1 MQSESVEDYL
11 KVIYKLQQFNAA
23 STNDIARALS
33 VAPASVTGMIRR
45 LADNGLVKYSPHKG
59 VTLTEAGEK
68 IALEIVRH
76 HRLLE
81 LYLAEA
87 LGYSIDKVHDEA
99 EKLEHHISED
109 FEERIAFVLGDPTHD
124 PHGDPIPTKD
134 GEIPEQFNRS
144 LTESQEGEVLV
155 IRRVSDENQ
164 ELLRFLISLGLVPK
178 TRIEVIARAPFNG
191 PFTIKIGDRTEFVW
205 KEVAERIFVSAIEQ

>member
-23 STNDIARALS
+23 GTNDIARALS

-45 LADNGLVKYSPHKG
+45 LADNGLAKYSPHKG

-109 FEERIAFVLGDPTHD
+109 FEERIALILGDPTHD

-134 GEIPEQFNRS
+134 GEIPEQFNRP
-144 LTESQEGEVLV
+144 LTETQEGEVLV

-178 TRIEVIARAPFNG
+178 TQIEVVARAPFNG

-205 KEVAERIFVSAIEQ
+205 KEVAERIFVSAIEG